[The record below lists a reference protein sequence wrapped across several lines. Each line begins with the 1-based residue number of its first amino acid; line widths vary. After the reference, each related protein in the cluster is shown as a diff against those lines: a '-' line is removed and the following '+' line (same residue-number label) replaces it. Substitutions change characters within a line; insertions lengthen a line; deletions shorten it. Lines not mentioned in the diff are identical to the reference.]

1 MKNKSTHNM
10 RSVADY
16 TRSKD
21 AYDGNMELTNLKSTS
36 QKITNSS
43 ELSTESTSAQNDGA
57 VALTNNNS

>member
-1 MKNKSTHNM
+1 MKNKTTNNM

-36 QKITNSS
+36 QNITSSS
-43 ELSTESTSAQNDGA
+43 ELSTESTPARNDGA
-57 VALTNNNS
+57 DGDRVN